1 MSELLRPLIPTV
13 LPPIVLSPKHFG
25 RVRCT
30 YAAPQLTRV
39 AYALAALAIPTLG
52 IITMNTVTR
61 IDAPRAVQAITSAA
75 LFDETAV
82 PKAVIPSTA
91 STPRTIRVTLRDR
104 ALAMYARR
112 EARS

>member
-13 LPPIVLSPKHFG
+13 LPPIVLAPKHSG
-25 RVRCT
+25 QARCS
-30 YAAPQLTRV
+30 YAAPHLTRV
-39 AYALAALAIPTLG
+39 AYALAALAIPALG
-52 IITMNTVTR
+52 IITMNTVTQ
-61 IDAPRAVQAITSAA
+61 IDAPRAVQATTSAVLSEEA
-75 LFDETAV
+75 AV